1 MSSMIL
7 HSQSRQHVLRRSE
20 AGYAMLTLL
29 LTMALVAIFAGAL
42 VTSITFD
49 IKRDREEEM
58 VHRGVQYSRAIR
70 AYYKKFGRYPSKME
84 DLESANNLRFL
95 RKRYKDPLTGQ
106 DFKLLHFGEVRLTMG
121 GLMAPPTPGVST
133 NGSPGFSG
141 NPNTP
146 SGQNPPA
153 VSNPPSGQ
161 DPSQLAGQVG
171 PDGTPPPPNPSANGT
186 DTGNGNAGDTL
197 AGVTFGGGPII
208 GVASTSKKD
217 TIREYNRK
225 KKYNEWTFV
234 YDPGLDRGGI
244 ITTPYQPMLMLFG
257 QLGVQQNLNGQPGN
271 NNPFGG
277 SPPAGVQNNPNLP
290 TTGGFGTSNPPSN
303 PPPQQQ

>member
-1 MSSMIL
+1 MSSIIL
-7 HSQSRQHVLRRSE
+7 HSQSRHRVPRRRE

-42 VTSITFD
+42 VSSITFD
-49 IKRDREEEM
+49 IKRDREGEM
-58 VHRGVQYSRAIR
+58 IHRGVQYSRAIR
-70 AYYKKFGRYPSKME
+70 AYYKRFGRYPTKME

-106 DFKLLHFGEVRLTMG
+106 DFKLLHFGEVRLTMAG
-121 GLMAPPTPGVST
+121 IGIMAPPTPGVST

-141 NPNTP
+141 NPNSP
-146 SGQNPPA
+146 SGQNQQA
-153 VSNPPSGQ
+153 VGNPPSGS

-171 PDGTPPPPNPSANGT
+171 PDGTPPNPSGKGT
-186 DTGNGNAGDTL
+186 DTGNGNPGDTL

-225 KKYNEWTFV
+225 KKYNEWQFV

-257 QLGVQQNLNGQPGN
+257 QMGVQNLNGQPGN
-271 NNPFGG
+271 NSTFGTG
-277 SPPAGVQNNPNLP
+277 SPPAGMQNNPNLP
-290 TTGGFGTSNPPSN
+290 TSGGLDTSNPPST
-303 PPPQQQ
+303 PPQQQ

>member
-1 MSSMIL
+1 MSSMVL
-7 HSQSRQHVLRRSE
+7 HSQSRQRVPRRRD

-29 LTMALVAIFAGAL
+29 LAMALVAIFAGAL
-42 VTSITFD
+42 VSSITFD

-58 VHRGVQYSRAIR
+58 IHRGVQYSRAIR
-70 AYYKKFGRYPSKME
+70 AYYKKFGRYPTKID

-106 DFKLLHFGEVRLTMG
+106 DFKLLRFGEVRLTMG
-121 GLMAPPTPGVST
+121 GVLAPPTPGVST

-146 SGQNPPA
+146 SGQNQQSVGNPPA
-153 VSNPPSGQ
+153 GS

-171 PDGTPPPPNPSANGT
+171 PDGTPPNPSGTAT

-217 TIREYNRK
+217 TIREYNHK
-225 KKYNEWTFV
+225 KKYNEWQFV

-257 QLGVQQNLNGQPGN
+257 QQGVQNLNGQPGN
-271 NNPFGG
+271 NNTFGTG
-277 SPPAGVQNNPNLP
+277 SPPAGMQNNPNLP
-290 TTGGFGTSNPPSN
+290 APGGFGTSNPPSN
-303 PPPQQQ
+303 PPQQQ